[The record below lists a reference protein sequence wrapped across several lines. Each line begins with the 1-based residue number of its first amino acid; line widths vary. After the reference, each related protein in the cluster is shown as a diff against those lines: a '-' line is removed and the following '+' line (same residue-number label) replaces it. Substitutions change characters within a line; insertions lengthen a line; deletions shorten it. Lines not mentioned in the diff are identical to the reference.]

1 MEIKSFNVWIIY
13 RIKTLE
19 HSVLSIF
26 LILESSNEIDIER
39 RKCHVL
45 ISIVQTLYISTTVLH
60 KNSHITLGLPVISG
74 EVKLVD
80 SRRRSQDTIHG
91 ENKRA

>member
-1 MEIKSFNVWIIY
+1 MEIESFNVWIIY

-19 HSVLSIF
+19 HSVSIF
-26 LILESSNEIDIER
+26 HPIESSNEIDIER

-45 ISIVQTLYISTTVLH
+45 ISIVQALYISTTVLH

-80 SRRRSQDTIHG
+80 SRRRSQDTIQG